1 MKRPQ
6 LKDHKIIQFYIYC
19 KAQKQRTMK
28 HVKKIALFIFIFSTS
43 VFAKIQPSK
52 ESLKAA
58 ELDRFKVMIAAD
70 KAGLEKSLHKD
81 LYYCHSSAT
90 IDNKESYIESIVS
103 KKTIYHKI
111 EVEESMQRVYGNTG
125 INTGI
130 LNVTNLKD
138 GVEQPVNRIRYTGVY
153 IFEDGRWQMV
163 SWQTTKS
170 PK

>member
-1 MKRPQ
+1 MKKLLQ
-6 LKDHKIIQFYIYC
+6 LTFSFLLLSTVLFAAKPT
-19 KAQKQRTMK
+19 KQ
-28 HVKKIALFIFIFSTS
+28 
-43 VFAKIQPSK
+43 
-52 ESLKAA
+52 SLQEA
-58 ELDRFKVMIAAD
+58 ELNRFKAMIAVD
-70 KAGLEKSLHKD
+70 KDGLDKSIHKD

-111 EVEESMQRVYGNTG
+111 DIEETNARVYGNTG

-130 LNVTNLKD
+130 LNVINLKD

-153 IFEDGRWQMV
+153 LYEDGRWQLV

>member
-1 MKRPQ
+1 MHIFTYIARLKHKRP
-6 LKDHKIIQFYIYC
+6 
-19 KAQKQRTMK
+19 MK
-28 HVKKIALFIFIFSTS
+28 HVKKIALFILIFSTTL
-43 VFAKIQPSK
+43 FAKIQPTK
-52 ESLKAA
+52 ETLKAA
-58 ELDRFKVMIAAD
+58 ELARFQVMIAAD

-90 IDNKESYIESIVS
+90 IDTKESYIESIVS

-111 EVEESMQRVYGNTG
+111 EVEESMQRVYGNVG

-153 IFEDGRWQMV
+153 VFEDGRWQMV
-163 SWQTTKS
+163 SWQTTKN

>member
-1 MKRPQ
+1 MK
-6 LKDHKIIQFYIYC
+6 KIINISLLLLIFTNAFALL
-19 KAQKQRTMK
+19 KPTKQN
-28 HVKKIALFIFIFSTS
+28 L
-43 VFAKIQPSK
+43 Q
-52 ESLKAA
+52 EA
-58 ELDRFKVMIAAD
+58 ELNRFKVMIAAD
-70 KAGLEKSLHKD
+70 KLGLDKAIHKD

-111 EVEESMQRVYGNTG
+111 DIEETNARVYGNTG

-130 LNVTNLKD
+130 LNVINLKD
-138 GVEQPVNRIRYTGVY
+138 GIEQPVNRIRYTGVY
-153 IFEDGRWQMV
+153 LFEEGRWQLV

>member
-1 MKRPQ
+1 MKFLLQ
-6 LKDHKIIQFYIYC
+6 ISAF
-19 KAQKQRTMK
+19 T
-28 HVKKIALFIFIFSTS
+28 LFFTQVLS
-43 VFAKIQPSK
+43 IQPTK
-52 ESLKAA
+52 QSLQEA
-58 ELDRFKVMIAAD
+58 EQNRFKAMVAVD
-70 KAGLEKSLHKD
+70 KKGLDQSIHKD
-81 LYYCHSSAT
+81 LYYCHSSAV

-111 EVEESMQRVYGNTG
+111 DIEETTARVYGNTG

-130 LNVTNLKD
+130 LNVINLKD

-153 IFEDGRWQMV
+153 LFENGRWQLV

>member
-1 MKRPQ
+1 MKTY
-6 LKDHKIIQFYIYC
+6 LASI
-19 KAQKQRTMK
+19 
-28 HVKKIALFIFIFSTS
+28 LFAFLLTPI
-43 VFAKIQPSK
+43 FAKDKLSK
-52 ESLKAA
+52 QGLQEA
-58 ELDRFKVMIAAD
+58 ELNRFKVMVAAD
-70 KAGLEKSLHKD
+70 KQGLEKSIHKD

-111 EVEESMQRVYGNTG
+111 DIEETNARLYGNIG

-130 LNVTNLKD
+130 LNVINLKD
-138 GVEQPVNRIRYTGVY
+138 GLEQPVNRIRYTGVY
-153 IFEDGRWQMV
+153 LFEDGRWQLV

>member
-1 MKRPQ
+1 MKKLVPI
-6 LKDHKIIQFYIYC
+6 LL
-19 KAQKQRTMK
+19 
-28 HVKKIALFIFIFSTS
+28 LFLVWSTS
-43 VFAKIQPSK
+43 FAGIKPSK
-52 ESLKAA
+52 QSLQDA
-58 ELDRFKVMIAAD
+58 EINRFKSMIAVD
-70 KAGLEKSLHKD
+70 KNGLDKSIHKD

-111 EVEESMQRVYGNTG
+111 DIEESNARVYGNIG

-130 LNVTNLKD
+130 LNVINLKD

-153 IFEDGRWQMV
+153 LFEDGRWQLV

>member
-1 MKRPQ
+1 M
-6 LKDHKIIQFYIYC
+6 
-19 KAQKQRTMK
+19 
-28 HVKKIALFIFIFSTS
+28 KKIVNFLFLFLVWTNA
-43 VFAKIQPSK
+43 FAGIKPTKQ
-52 ESLKAA
+52 SLQEA
-58 ELDRFKVMIAAD
+58 EANRFKSMIAAD
-70 KAGLEKSLHKD
+70 KIGLDKSIHKD

-90 IDNKESYIESIVS
+90 IDNKESYIESILT

-111 EVEESMQRVYGNTG
+111 DIEENNARVYGNIG

-130 LNVTNLKD
+130 LNVINLKD

-153 IFEDGRWQMV
+153 LFEDGRWQLV

>member
-1 MKRPQ
+1 MRPY
-6 LKDHKIIQFYIYC
+6 LLLLQF
-19 KAQKQRTMK
+19 TL
-28 HVKKIALFIFIFSTS
+28 LFTPLL
-43 VFAKIQPSK
+43 AKEKLTK
-52 ESLKAA
+52 ESLQAA
-58 ELDRFKVMIAAD
+58 EINRFNVMVAAD
-70 KAGLEKSLHKD
+70 KAGLDKAIHKD

-111 EVEESMQRVYGNTG
+111 DIEETNARVYGNIG

-138 GVEQPVNRIRYTGVY
+138 GVVQPVNRIRYTGVY
-153 IFEDGRWQMV
+153 LFEDGRWQLV

>member
-1 MKRPQ
+1 MKT
-6 LKDHKIIQFYIYC
+6 LVKI
-19 KAQKQRTMK
+19 
-28 HVKKIALFIFIFSTS
+28 LFLLFVVSNS
-43 VFAKIQPSK
+43 FAAIKPSK
-52 ESLKAA
+52 QSLQEA
-58 ELDRFKVMIAAD
+58 ELNRFKVMIAAD
-70 KAGLEKSLHKD
+70 KAGLDKSIHKD

-90 IDNKESYIESIVS
+90 IDTKDSYIESIVS

-111 EVEESMQRVYGNTG
+111 DIEETNARIYGNIG

-130 LNVTNLKD
+130 LNVINLKD

-153 IFEDGRWQMV
+153 LFEDGRWQLV